1 MLGGIPGC
9 DSALRKSRCCPV
21 VYLLNLAEPEVQST
35 YNSINSIC
43 FHIKTAQVAQVAVTI
58 TEQVS
63 SSGTLWR
70 SNWVV
75 FAFNSLLRNLNTI
88 FNLAGKRLYPLVAY
102 LDFCLVSGNHP
113 ESS

>member
-1 MLGGIPGC
+1 MLGGIHGC

-21 VYLLNLAEPEVQST
+21 VYLLNFAEPEVQST
-35 YNSINSIC
+35 YNSIC

-70 SNWVV
+70 SDWVIFDSNW
-75 FAFNSLLRNLNTI
+75 FAKEILI
-88 FNLAGKRLYPLVAY
+88 P
-102 LDFCLVSGNHP
+102 
-113 ESS
+113 SST